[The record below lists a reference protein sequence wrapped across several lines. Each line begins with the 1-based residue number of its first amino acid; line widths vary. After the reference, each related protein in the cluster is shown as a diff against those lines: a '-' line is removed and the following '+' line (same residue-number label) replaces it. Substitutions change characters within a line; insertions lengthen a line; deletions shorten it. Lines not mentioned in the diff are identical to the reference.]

1 MSAQHDQLIK
11 TFGCHGATLLVHA
24 TADAEAICQKSS
36 LSAAELLRPFTF
48 VDTSFSIT
56 TVGEPYKLSG
66 FHLRFVHTSEFKELT
81 AAAADQHLTRL
92 LSAFDC
98 SDDIKEAERRDLK
111 SPAGPA
117 QSLPPL
123 RILSVLLTPLRRSG
137 FYLRNYLSCPHHIC
151 ICPHQLL
158 LVLLMMELQQL
169 PLLLRLPVL
178 SHCMCPCIIFMHPS

>member
-81 AAAADQHLTRL
+81 AAAADQLDAAGFVVVDTIGPPNGTVL
-92 LSAFDC
+92 ATDP
-98 SDDIKEAERRDLK
+98 
-111 SPAGPA
+111 PAGEF
-117 QSLPPL
+117 L
-123 RILSVLLTPLRRSG
+123 RKGSSIRIVTRVGAP
-137 FYLRNYLSCPHHIC
+137 
-151 ICPHQLL
+151 
-158 LVLLMMELQQL
+158 
-169 PLLLRLPVL
+169 
-178 SHCMCPCIIFMHPS
+178 